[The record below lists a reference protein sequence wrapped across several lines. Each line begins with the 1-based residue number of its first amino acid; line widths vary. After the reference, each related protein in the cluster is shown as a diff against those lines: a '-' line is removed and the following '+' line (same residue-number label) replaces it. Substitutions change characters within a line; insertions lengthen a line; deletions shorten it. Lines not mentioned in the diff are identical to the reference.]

1 MKRQIILRG
10 FHRPLQLIPAC
21 FRNMKIGKAFK
32 FSKTVVFTD
41 SCKYDLKSSDQYDWN
56 KLFGISTERIHK
68 DSWRFAWRNLNNN
81 NVEVCAYCYD
91 NGERWTSGILTL
103 PLGIPHTFTI
113 ERDEDGYILFNVNGK
128 YFLAEIHDEKKRKF
142 FWGCGLY
149 FGGNRKAPHNI
160 VIEHHNNIIVES
172 L

>member
-21 FRNMKIGKAFK
+21 FRNMKIGEAFK
-32 FSKTVVFTD
+32 FSKTVVFTG
-41 SCKYDLKSSDQYDWN
+41 SCKYDFTTLDQYDWN

-68 DSWRFAWRNLNNN
+68 DSWRFAWRNLNGDG
-81 NVEVCAYCYD
+81 VEVCAYCYD
-91 NGERWTSGILTL
+91 NGKRWTSGITTL
-103 PLGIPHTFTI
+103 AFGVPHTFTI
-113 ERDEDGYILFNVNGK
+113 ERDKDGYILFKVNGK
-128 YFLAEIHDEKKRKF
+128 YLAEVHDEKKRKF

-149 FGGNRKAPHNI
+149 FGGNRRAPHNI
-160 VIEHHNNIIVES
+160 IVEYHNNIIVES